1 MNARIDHRG
10 VWKRDDAPPAPDFLA
25 RQTNAP
31 DWTKDQP
38 DDPGDGGGVHMATD
52 PWWLRP
58 IPLAALAAVV
68 AFVAA
73 VVWAALP

>member
-10 VWKRDDAPPAPDFLA
+10 VWKRDDAPPVPDG
-25 RQTNAP
+25 P
-31 DWTKDQP
+31 DWTRVQP